1 GENAVFFGVSNSG
14 EKKEVLALMIMAKE
28 LGLKTVALTNNT
40 ENALSLEADIALKT
54 AFAHEAPLR
63 SGATISLLT
72 QMYAV
77 DILFYD
83 YASKNYDLTVT
94 NLEKSKAAIQRYNQK
109 FD

>member
-1 GENAVFFGVSNSG
+1 
-14 EKKEVLALMIMAKE
+14 MIMAKE
-28 LGLKTVALTNNT
+28 LGLHTVSLTSNT
-40 ENALSLEADIALKT
+40 ENALSLEADVALKT

-83 YASKNYDLTVT
+83 YASKHYDLTVS
-94 NLEKSKAAIQRYNQK
+94 NLEKSKTAIVQYNKK